1 MPKSEEINIQ
11 LSAYFDG
18 EVSKQKRLKIRQHL
32 ENSDEAAFELM
43 QITQVDY
50 LLKQLSPIETRD
62 QFLLK
67 LMQRVSE
74 TPSQE
79 KPTLTLFPRYTEKF
93 QSCFVFLRDQLR
105 LKFRSV
111 TFGVTVFAFICVTI
125 FFLQTHPIPKEANV
139 PLVARSVGRFIQVDL
154 VSMPITKKQSII
166 SPIHIEEE
174 R

>member
-1 MPKSEEINIQ
+1 MPKSEETNIQ

-18 EVSKQKRLKIRQHL
+18 EVSRQKRLKIRKHL

-43 QITQVDY
+43 QITQVDH

-62 QFLLK
+62 QFLLE

-79 KPTLTLFPRYTEKF
+79 EPTLTLFPRDTERF
-93 QSCFVFLRDQLR
+93 QSCFVFSRDQLQ

-111 TFGVTVFAFICVTI
+111 TFGVAVFVFICVAI
-125 FFLQTHPIPKEANV
+125 FFLQTHPIPKETNV

>member
-111 TFGVTVFAFICVTI
+111 AFRVTIFVFICVAI
-125 FFLQTHPIPKEANV
+125 FFLQTHPIPQKANV

-166 SPIHIEEE
+166 SPIHIEQE

>member
-1 MPKSEEINIQ
+1 MPKSEETSIQ

-18 EVSKQKRLKIRQHL
+18 EVSRQKRLRIGRHL
-32 ENSDEAAFELM
+32 ENSDEATFELM
-43 QITQVDY
+43 QIAQVDH
-50 LLKQLSPIETRD
+50 LLKQLNPIETKD
-62 QFLLK
+62 QFLLE
-67 LMQRVSE
+67 LMQKVSE

-79 KPTLTLFPRYTEKF
+79 EPKLTLFPQYTEKF
-93 QSCFVFLRDQLR
+93 QSCFVFLRDQFR

-111 TFGVTVFAFICVTI
+111 TFGVAVFVFICVAI
-125 FFLQTHPIPKEANV
+125 FFLQTHPIPQEANV

>member
-1 MPKSEEINIQ
+1 MPKFEETNIQ

-18 EVSKQKRLKIRQHL
+18 EISRQNQLRVRRHL
-32 ENSDEAAFELM
+32 ENSAEDAFELM
-43 QITQVDY
+43 QIAQVDH
-50 LLKQLSPIETRD
+50 LLRQLDPIETTD
-62 QFLLK
+62 QFLLE

-79 KPTLTLFPRYTEKF
+79 EPKLTLFPRYTEKF

-105 LKFRSV
+105 PKFRSV
-111 TFGVTVFAFICVTI
+111 TFGVAVFVFICVAI
-125 FFLQTHPIPKEANV
+125 FFLQTHPIPQEANV

-166 SPIHIEEE
+166 SPIHIEKE